1 MFVYIFLRRQT
12 AAAAAAVEE
21 DKIALVTQQ
30 QRQRDTWMCE
40 IKRPER
46 VLTLQRDDDSV
57 TGFGLGEKKRV
68 GDI

>member
-1 MFVYIFLRRQT
+1 
-12 AAAAAAVEE
+12 
-21 DKIALVTQQ
+21 
-30 QRQRDTWMCE
+30 MCE